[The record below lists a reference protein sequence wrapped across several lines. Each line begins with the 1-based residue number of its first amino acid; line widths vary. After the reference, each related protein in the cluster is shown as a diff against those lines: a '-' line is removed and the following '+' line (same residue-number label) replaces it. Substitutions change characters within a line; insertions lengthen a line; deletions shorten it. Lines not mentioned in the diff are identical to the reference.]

1 MYENWSKEIKREL
14 ILKSF
19 KNKLLKIWQVC
30 VFICYWTLY
39 FFNLLVHPHITEL
52 FYTYIFIIL
61 SVNIYIILSINYFK
75 DIKQSIHKNII
86 PLYLINFVFFNLN
99 KVDFIIISI
108 KNYVNIFRVTYI
120 FKAVVVLMYP
130 KYYQLKSNGKYIESA
145 CESCRHR
152 FSCISHLFHGYN
164 KWIKTENLFLN

>member
-1 MYENWSKEIKREL
+1 M
-14 ILKSF
+14 
-19 KNKLLKIWQVC
+19 KIGQVC

-39 FFNLLVHPHITEL
+39 FFNLLVHPHIAEL

-61 SVNIYIILSINYFK
+61 SVNIYIYIILSINYFK

-86 PLYLINFVFFNLN
+86 PLYIINFVFFNLN

-120 FKAVVVLMYP
+120 FQAVVVLMYP